1 MKRTLEEY
9 LDNFEGNVML
19 LDSDL
24 ELLIEDIQTKEVT
37 EDIVNEIM
45 KILEEVSSIFYI
57 HETTCECAPT
67 LESCVNTLGTIQ
79 NVEALNEYKVGL
91 ISILTDI
98 RNAIS
103 NFFIDRTNEDVYVFY
118 HSIESNINTLVEQV
132 NGSEDDDDDDDDYD
146 FFS

>member
-24 ELLIEDIQTKEVT
+24 ELLK
-37 EDIVNEIM
+37 DIVNEIM